1 MGVVKALEQALIC
14 GYAFHQSRGASPLDA
29 TGVQRW
35 TPDDGWLWIHLDRKQ
50 DETETWLRDAA
61 NLTPLAIEALLEEE
75 TRPRSASMADGM
87 LVILRGVNLNPGAEP
102 DDMVS
107 IRIWIDGSRVIS
119 LRRRKLKAI
128 EDIRDG
134 IARGETPDS
143 PGAMLVEITER
154 MIDRMSPA
162 IEALHDE
169 VDEVEERVLEAPSQ
183 ELRSRLS
190 QMRRQAITL
199 RRYLA
204 PQREVLA
211 RLQTERTPLLTDQQ
225 RNRLREITDRL
236 TRYVEELDAARDRA
250 AVTQEELGGRISD
263 QMNRNMYVLSIVAGI
278 FLPLGLLTGLLG
290 INVGG
295 MPGTQSDWG
304 FAVVC
309 IILIVM
315 LVAVLWLFRK
325 MRLL

>member
-1 MGVVKALEQALIC
+1 MALEKALIC
-14 GYAFHQSRGASPLDA
+14 AYAFDDSGAAAPLDA
-29 TGVQRW
+29 RGVESRS
-35 TPDDGWLWIHLDRKQ
+35 PGAGWLWIHLDRTQ
-50 DETETWLRDAA
+50 DETETWLCDSA
-61 NLTPLAIEALLEEE
+61 NLPPLVIEALLEEE
-75 TRPRSASMADGM
+75 TRPRCVAMADGL

-107 IRIWIDGSRVIS
+107 VRLWIDQARVIS
-119 LRRRKLKAI
+119 LRRRKLMAI
-128 EDIRDG
+128 QDMRES
-134 IARGETPDS
+134 IAQGDS
-143 PGAMLVEITER
+143 PRSPADLLVEITGL
-154 MIDRMSPA
+154 MIDRMNPV
-162 IEALHDE
+162 IENLNEE
-169 VDEVEERVLEAPSQ
+169 VDDIEERVLEAPSQ
-183 ELRSRLS
+183 DLRSRLS
-190 QMRRQAITL
+190 HMRRQAISL

-204 PQREVLA
+204 PQRETLA
-211 RLQTERTPLLTDQQ
+211 RLHTERTSLLSDAH

-236 TRYVEELDAARDRA
+236 TRYIEELDSARDRA

-263 QMNRNMYVLSIVAGI
+263 QMNKNMYVLSIVAGV

-304 FAVVC
+304 FAIVC
-309 IILIVM
+309 IILVLM